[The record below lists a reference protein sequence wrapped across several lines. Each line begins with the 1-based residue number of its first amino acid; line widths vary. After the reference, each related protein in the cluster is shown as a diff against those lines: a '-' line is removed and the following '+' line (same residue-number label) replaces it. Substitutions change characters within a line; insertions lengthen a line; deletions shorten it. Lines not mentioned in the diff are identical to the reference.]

1 MFSQNTAQPKTFL
14 ITLAIHSTDTNL
26 APNNKTRHK
35 QQQQEIRKD
44 IKFISVEWPIQ
55 ATVFHYTNK
64 INLRGGDKLKEITSI
79 CYL

>member
-1 MFSQNTAQPKTFL
+1 MADPSLSLNMTKTATFSQNTAQPKTFL

-44 IKFISVEWPIQ
+44 IKFINWRVLNGPFMQQYFTIL
-55 ATVFHYTNK
+55 TK
-64 INLRGGDKLKEITSI
+64 
-79 CYL
+79 